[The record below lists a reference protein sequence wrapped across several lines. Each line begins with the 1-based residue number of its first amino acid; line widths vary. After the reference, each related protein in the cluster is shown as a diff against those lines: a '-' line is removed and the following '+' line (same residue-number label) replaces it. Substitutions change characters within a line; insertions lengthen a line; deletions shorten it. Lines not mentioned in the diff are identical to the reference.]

1 MKLKTTKEYRDS
13 FRGGWSRESI
23 YKSVAWD
30 MADDIETLLAER
42 DALKAAME
50 LILGYYNNPDL
61 DYSQCSEFV
70 RIARDALA
78 ALAKEKQP

>member
-13 FRGGWSRESI
+13 FRGGWSREPI

-50 LILGYYNNPDL
+50 K
-61 DYSQCSEFV
+61 
-70 RIARDALA
+70 IADEQWQEAWGNAGLMRRHAQTALA